1 MSLDFLSPKEV
12 LEYIE
17 HGDAVIIDIRDRES
31 FLRGHIPGA
40 FSMPYDTFDEHAR
53 ILDEYNTII
62 LCCERGATSLLLGR
76 RLSEKGHH
84 VLSVGGGMDAW
95 RGPVIRQ

>member
-40 FSMPYDTFDEHAR
+40 FSVPSVYKACPPLR
-53 ILDEYNTII
+53 Q
-62 LCCERGATSLLLGR
+62 A
-76 RLSEKGHH
+76 GH
-84 VLSVGGGMDAW
+84 
-95 RGPVIRQ
+95 